1 MRRWALPLAIA
12 CACASGVA
20 SPAEA
25 AKPEG
30 VTASMTC
37 EHALE
42 PGRVRC
48 SAEAI
53 AAPGKALDFADLAL
67 VGLPPFAM
75 ALKGRLGRE
84 DATARESDRVA
95 WAFGLVA
102 RRTGQG
108 DAVAAVRVVLCDVE
122 DGGSARGR
130 CVPVVLEVHATVQ
143 VGN

>member
-1 MRRWALPLAIA
+1 
-12 CACASGVA
+12 
-20 SPAEA
+20 
-25 AKPEG
+25 
-30 VTASMTC
+30 MTC

-48 SAEAI
+48 AAEVI
-53 AAPGKALDFADLAL
+53 AAPGKVLEFADLAL

-84 DATARESDRVA
+84 DATARESNRVA

-108 DAVAAVRVVLCDVE
+108 DAAASVRVVLCDAG
-122 DGGSARGR
+122 DGGSGHGR
-130 CVPVVLEVHATVQ
+130 CAPVVLEVHATVQ